1 MKKTKPPNSALFCR
15 RDAWGFCRESL
26 RRICLFQYGVFKR
39 FCSAQTHDS
48 LGLDLDSFTRCRI
61 AAHTCLTMRLHRA
74 AETRNY
80 EFARSLCFFHS
91 QFEELVKERRDLL
104 FGPRLF

>member
-1 MKKTKPPNSALFCR
+1 MKKAKPPHSALFCR

-26 RRICLFQYGVFKR
+26 RRIRLLQYGVFKR

-48 LGLDLDSFTRCRI
+48 LGLDLDSFTSCRI
-61 AAHTCLTMRLHRA
+61 AAHARLAMRLHRA

-80 EFARSLCFFHS
+80 EFAPSLCFFQS
-91 QFEELVKERRDLL
+91 QFEKFVK
-104 FGPRLF
+104 